1 MKTADRERLVRS
13 LYEAQIGCLD
23 AISQGA
29 RTWVAP
35 TVLLHA
41 ISPAAATER
50 GARKILN
57 RVREDAAQWLRT
69 NDLPVSYIEAFE
81 KSRLDQLHV
90 HAAWAVP
97 KKHAKA
103 FRNHY
108 AELVIHHGKP
118 LKRPKRAVH
127 WGGRYHVVSGWSVLG
142 WVSYSCKGAVPDG
155 EVIEGVRAAEA
166 GRNGILL
173 PVKGQ
178 KIIPKFEMM
187 GSSPRLNTLALLEAM
202 RRGISIDND
211 ESYGPMVE
219 YFKTSG
225 IDLQALMENSREAQ
239 KNSRRREKPL
249 REGDE

>member
-1 MKTADRERLVRS
+1 MFPMKKADHERLVRR

-35 TVLLHA
+35 TVLLHVICPTA
-41 ISPAAATER
+41 ETPS
-50 GARKILN
+50 GARKVMN

-69 NDLPVSYIEAFE
+69 KGLPVSYIEAFE
-81 KSRLDQLHV
+81 GSQLDHLHV

-97 KKHAKA
+97 QKHAKA
-103 FRNHY
+103 FRETY

-118 LKRPKRAVH
+118 LKRPKKAVH

-142 WVSYSCKGAVPDG
+142 WVSYFCKGAVPDG
-155 EVIEGVRAAEA
+155 EVIEGVCAAKD
-166 GRNGILL
+166 GKNGVIL

-187 GSSPRLNTLALLEAM
+187 GASPRLNTLALLEAM
-202 RRGISIDND
+202 SRGVSVDND
-211 ESYGPMVE
+211 ESYGIMAE

-225 IDLQALMENSREAQ
+225 IDLKALMKNIREAQ
-239 KNSRRREKPL
+239 KNSRRR
-249 REGDE
+249 G